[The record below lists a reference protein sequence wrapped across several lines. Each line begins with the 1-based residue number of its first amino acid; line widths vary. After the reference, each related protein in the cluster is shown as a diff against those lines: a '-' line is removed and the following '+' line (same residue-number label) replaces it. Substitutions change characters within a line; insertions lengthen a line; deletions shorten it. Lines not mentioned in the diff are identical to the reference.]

1 MIGVHK
7 KRGSEQCAL
16 EPSPKIG
23 SQTAT
28 CISKSSSIPL
38 GSPDGADCVVI
49 RTDPDK
55 GGLNLNQTSLSN
67 GCVKSA
73 RQGKSGVAPKVLAA
87 TTNGSYGNQ
96 TFGITTGTLGC
107 QANGVITSRAR
118 LSMFMGTNSERLA
131 RDMSVGHGESLDVLA
146 NLMNIK
152 TEDKGAFFQAAKVNF
167 GKIFAPENQTAGQ
180 VLAALQQVMAKDAVL
195 AAYQAS

>member
-1 MIGVHK
+1 MK
-7 KRGSEQCAL
+7 KLLAIAL
-16 EPSPKIG
+16 L
-23 SQTAT
+23 A
-28 CISKSSSIPL
+28 SSSMVMADNDIGCGL
-38 GSPDGADCVVI
+38 GTMVWAGQS
-49 RTDPDK
+49 
-55 GGLNLNQTSLSN
+55 GL
-67 GCVKSA
+67 V
-73 RQGKSGVAPKVLAA
+73 PKLLGL
-87 TTNGSYGNQ
+87 TTNGTSGNQ

-152 TEDKGAFFQAAKVNF
+152 TEDKSAFFQAAKVNF